1 VILKA
6 TKNMKDE
13 GFDRRDFLKRS
24 TQAGLGIT
32 AACGL
37 GFWLRS
43 RSLHPGQELAAS
55 QVRNYRVEFGNDLP
69 RMAVV
74 SGGTPET
81 LAAAALAVFGGMKK
95 FVSRGDVVVLKPNIG
110 WDRVPQQAANTNPD
124 LVKAIAQHCFE
135 AGARKVVVTDVSC
148 NDPRRCFMR
157 SGIAKAAESV
167 GATVLL
173 PEERKFRDYRLN
185 GELLTVWPIYTP
197 ILEADK
203 IINLPIVK
211 HHNLA
216 RATMGMKN
224 WYGMLGG
231 RRNQLHQNIDVGIAD
246 LTTFIRPTLTILD
259 AYRILTA
266 NGPQGGNLNDVKLLK
281 TVVAGI
287 DPIAIDAYGATLL
300 GLRAEQI
307 PYIRI
312 GHERG
317 LGNMNYSELQ
327 VKYVSL
333 E

>member
-1 VILKA
+1 
-6 TKNMKDE
+6 MKE
-13 GFDRRDFLKRS
+13 EEFGRRDFLKRS
-24 TQAGLGIT
+24 SCAGVGVA

-37 GFWLRS
+37 GFWLHSRS
-43 RSLHPGQELAAS
+43 RHPSHELSAAPS
-55 QVRNYRVEFGNDLP
+55 RDYRIRVSNGLP
-69 RMAVV
+69 VMAVV
-74 SGGTPET
+74 SGGTPAA
-81 LAAAALAVFGGMKK
+81 LAAAALAALGGMQR

-124 LVKAIAQHCFE
+124 LVKAVAQLCFE
-135 AGARKVVVTDVSC
+135 AGAKKVIVTDVSC

-157 SGIAKAAESV
+157 SGIAGAAESV

-185 GELLTVWPIYTP
+185 GELLSVWPVYTP

-211 HHNLA
+211 HHNLS
-216 RATMGMKN
+216 RVTMGMKN
-224 WYGMLGG
+224 WYGILGG
-231 RRNQLHQNIDVGIAD
+231 RRNQLHQNVDIGIAD
-246 LTTFIRPTLTILD
+246 LATFVRPTLTILD
-259 AYRILTA
+259 AYRVLTA
-266 NGPQGGNLNDVKLLK
+266 NGPQGGNLNDVKIVK
-281 TVVAGI
+281 TVAAGT
-287 DPIAIDAYGATLL
+287 DPVAIDSYGATLL

-307 PYIRI
+307 PYINL

-317 LGNMNYSELQ
+317 LGNKNYSELQ